1 MIILIDSKISKKFNT
16 KSLFK
21 KKIRKLGI
29 KGIFVNFIYSIYKN
43 PIANNILSAEKLDT
57 LPLRF
62 RLQKYFEGRTNND
75 FLMNRVQNMRGVKKR
90 IKGF

>member
-1 MIILIDSKISKKFNT
+1 MIILIDAKNSKKFNT

-43 PIANNILSAEKLDT
+43 PIANIILNGKT
-57 LPLRF
+57 LNSFPLRYGT
-62 RLQKYFEGRTNND
+62 KEGCPLSQLLFNTVLEVLASKIRH
-75 FLMNRVQNMRGVKKR
+75 KR
-90 IKGF
+90 K

>member
-1 MIILIDSKISKKFNT
+1 MIKTLSRLRIDR
-16 KSLFK
+16 SLLNSLK
-21 KKIRKLGI
+21 
-29 KGIFVNFIYSIYKN
+29 NIYKN